1 MIDQFKYGTRYL
13 EHQNWDICITTSS
26 DRIPIDKFNEIVSQ
40 ENIITKASFYP
51 RIQSN
56 VSLNNKISKDVGIG
70 TLADDSLDSLFHTL
84 LPQETLMSYDK
95 KLMSRKDAVV
105 LPHSVAMEINAKV
118 GDTVSIH
125 ALKTDEMHDFV
136 LAAIYNDKTY
146 MPFFKA
152 VVLSGSF
159 PSLETEP
166 DYSIIFV
173 DIRDMNTALKE
184 IEKLKKDLEG
194 SRHDNASRRTNKI
207 WLEYR
212 ESQLQLELSLKVF
225 NEKSIAFLTFF
236 SISSLCLLFFNEKRK
251 SLIVNRKAFGVL
263 SAFEMKRI
271 HYFTYMFASSYISQ
285 TFAFIVAA
293 LILNIFVYNPLDSFY
308 FTRNLAELSPFFALA
323 FAITSMVVAFLALWL
338 IRKEKLME
346 ALNQEV

>member
-1 MIDQFKYGTRYL
+1 MTT
-13 EHQNWDICITTSS
+13 HQEE
-26 DRIPIDKFNEIVSQ
+26 R
-40 ENIITKASFYP
+40 TK
-51 RIQSN
+51 
-56 VSLNNKISKDVGIG
+56 
-70 TLADDSLDSLFHTL
+70 
-84 LPQETLMSYDK
+84 
-95 KLMSRKDAVV
+95 
-105 LPHSVAMEINAKV
+105 
-118 GDTVSIH
+118 
-125 ALKTDEMHDFV
+125 
-136 LAAIYNDKTY
+136 
-146 MPFFKA
+146 
-152 VVLSGSF
+152 SGW
-159 PSLETEP
+159 
-166 DYSIIFV
+166 
-173 DIRDMNTALKE
+173 N
-184 IEKLKKDLEG
+184 
-194 SRHDNASRRTNKI
+194 
-207 WLEYR
+207 R
-212 ESQLQLELSLKVF
+212 ESLLQLELSLRVF

>member
-1 MIDQFKYGTRYL
+1 M
-13 EHQNWDICITTSS
+13 N
-26 DRIPIDKFNEIVSQ
+26 
-40 ENIITKASFYP
+40 
-51 RIQSN
+51 
-56 VSLNNKISKDVGIG
+56 
-70 TLADDSLDSLFHTL
+70 DSLDSLFHTL

-105 LPHSVAMEINAKV
+105 LPHSVAMEIDAKV
-118 GDTVSIH
+118 GDTVSVH
-125 ALKTDEMHDFV
+125 ALLTDEIHDFV
-136 LAAIYNDKTY
+136 LTAIYNDNTY

-159 PSLETEP
+159 HSLETEP

-173 DIRDMNTALKE
+173 DFRDMNTALKE

-194 SRHDNASRRTNKI
+194 NRHDNSSRRTSNI
-207 WLEYR
+207 RLEYR
-212 ESQLQLELSLKVF
+212 ESQLQLELSWRVF
-225 NEKSIAFLTFF
+225 DEKSIAFLTFF

-263 SAFEMKRI
+263 SAFGMKRI
-271 HYFTYMFASSYISQ
+271 HYFTYMFASSFISQ
-285 TFAFIVAA
+285 IFAFIVAA
-293 LILNIFVYNPLDSFY
+293 LILNIFVYDSMDSFY
-308 FTRNLAELSPFFALA
+308 FTRNIVELSPFFALA
-323 FAITSMVVAFLALWL
+323 FVITSMVVAFLALWL